1 MCEYGCELY
10 LSYSHRRS
18 WRHCQHV
25 SCPRRAAKLG
35 SSTHPPTPLP
45 PTLFADKPVDDNG
58 IFDSIIQN
66 ENKNMF

>member
-18 WRHCQHV
+18 WRRRQHV

-35 SSTHPPTPLP
+35 SSTHPPP
-45 PTLFADKPVDDNG
+45 PMTLTLLADKPVDDDG

-66 ENKNMF
+66 ETEI